1 MVENKASDQFTLFVK
16 NGAEEKYVL
25 VTRTYFANK
34 GVHYGPVWEL
44 YN

>member
-1 MVENKASDQFTLFVK
+1 MVENIASDQFTFFVK
-16 NGAEEKYVL
+16 NGAKEKYVL
-25 VTRTYFANK
+25 VTRIYFANK